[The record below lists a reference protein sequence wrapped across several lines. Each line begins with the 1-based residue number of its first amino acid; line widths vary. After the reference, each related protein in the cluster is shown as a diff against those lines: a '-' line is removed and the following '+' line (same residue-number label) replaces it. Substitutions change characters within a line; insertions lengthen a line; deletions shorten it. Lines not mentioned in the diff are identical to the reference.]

1 MQRRRYYISWHFK
14 KIAFGI
20 FLGNVLLRYIFWF
33 FGKCLVMIYEYT
45 LILFHLF
52 LCMSYT
58 YVWSTTTTYHLTS
71 VFFLCKMTKWE
82 SYTVQSH
89 FAYLSYTFQLT
100 EGHCFI
106 LWFSHEVLGPQ
117 FLFKQKIAMC
127 PFDLNIEFN
136 LKDNAVF
143 MCLTRLITRQNDNHF
158 NSVNVYLRANPWHSW

>member
-1 MQRRRYYISWHFK
+1 MYCYDIRVYFDFISF
-14 KIAFGI
+14 I
-20 FLGNVLLRYIFWF
+20 FMYVL
-33 FGKCLVMIYEYT
+33 
-45 LILFHLF
+45 H
-52 LCMSYT
+52 LCMIHYNNISFNI
-58 YVWSTTTTYHLTS
+58 S
-71 VFFLCKMTKWE
+71 VFLCKMTKWE

-89 FAYLSYTFQLT
+89 FAYLSDTFQLT

-158 NSVNVYLRANPWHSW
+158 NSVNVY

>member
-1 MQRRRYYISWHFK
+1 MYGRIALLNENTAYSCGRFKKTNMCKEGVTIFHGILK

-71 VFFLCKMTKWE
+71 VFFYVRWLNGR
-82 SYTVQSH
+82 V
-89 FAYLSYTFQLT
+89 
-100 EGHCFI
+100 I
-106 LWFSHEVLGPQ
+106 PFSHILLTFRTPFSWLKAIVSSCDFRMKYLVRNF
-117 FLFKQKIAMC
+117 FLNK
-127 PFDLNIEFN
+127 
-136 LKDNAVF
+136 
-143 MCLTRLITRQNDNHF
+143 R
-158 NSVNVYLRANPWHSW
+158 